1 MHQQEQVFKVREK
14 RFSFRVPCIKVP
26 TNAAV
31 SYEDNTIRV
40 YRGNVWLYKFKR
52 IRVLQVYNRPER
64 FLIFY
69 GNAEGRVFPGFGR
82 CYVAFIYSTLL
93 CLWACCLMIGYQLC
107 FCKWMKELA
116 ISLLW
121 SVSVESPPN
130 SLYGS
135 RNSQL
140 SLEFLA
146 PRTCTSWLRDFSIT
160 ALQRR
165 WRR

>member
-26 TNAAV
+26 TDAAV

-52 IRVLQVYNRPER
+52 IRILQVYNRPER

-82 CYVAFIYSTLL
+82 YYVAIIPSTLL
-93 CLWACCLMIGYQLC
+93 CL
-107 FCKWMKELA
+107 
-116 ISLLW
+116 
-121 SVSVESPPN
+121 
-130 SLYGS
+130 
-135 RNSQL
+135 
-140 SLEFLA
+140 
-146 PRTCTSWLRDFSIT
+146 
-160 ALQRR
+160 
-165 WRR
+165 